1 MKLVS
6 CEMGKVTRK
15 VSSPGE
21 IRRARDYVIG
31 QLDLSLE
38 NTENQMMWLG
48 EQYIGYGKVESPTEL
63 KSKLAD
69 VTAAQVKAAAR
80 DFFQPD
86 RMNMALVSPLKK
98 SGGLDRLIVPEN

>member
-1 MKLVS
+1 LGKLA
-6 CEMGKVTRK
+6 EKAP
-15 VSSPGE
+15 SPGE
-21 IRRARDYVIG
+21 FRRARDYVIG

-48 EQYIGYGKVESPTEL
+48 EQYIGYGKVESPAEL

-80 DFFQPD
+80 DFFQAD
-86 RMNMALVSPLKK
+86 RMNLALVSPLKK
-98 SGGLDRLIVPEN
+98 SERLDRLIVPEK